1 MSSMKGYET
10 PPSSD
15 VEPDHALPPSPPA
28 SPKPRSDV
36 DRLLGAIRLLK
47 YGSLS
52 SRYLRRTYK
61 LSLEEF
67 GRFNQRLSEDER
79 LWGYY
84 EDKVRYDYDPREN
97 GGEYVLR
104 MPPSALHDRFVV
116 LVAGRIQEEVKSL
129 ARKLA
134 ETENHAAELLRQVGQ
149 GGSPTLRLQAPKLEN
164 SSQSSTEGGEASAVV
179 HKSPD
184 ATFFCEASALHP
196 LVLEVSYSQHVK
208 DLSRLAETYIV
219 DSRHRI
225 RCVLGLDITYAK
237 KGSKK
242 QDKTASVSV
251 WRPHVEVDQG
261 ERVGVYKCD
270 MNASPFRN
278 AEGESCAG
286 ELKLTLADFL
296 PRDALDDMDV
306 AEQSIKVPFEDICQ
320 YLLDAEERAR
330 KVAAPLEPSSAAPMR
345 FRKRKRSPA
354 ERLSEERELAYVAEE
369 EAELQKEGR
378 LDSEWKGAGRSRA
391 EQPAAAGAQVEVEVR
406 RSKRNKSGRS
416 ASQGS

>member
-28 SPKPRSDV
+28 SPKPRSNV

-52 SRYLRRTYK
+52 SRYLQKTYK

-67 GRFNQRLSEDER
+67 GRFNQRLSEDEG

-104 MPPSALHDRFVV
+104 MPPSALHDRLVV
-116 LVAGRIQEEVKSL
+116 LVAGRIEEEVKNL
-129 ARKLA
+129 AQKLA
-134 ETENHAAELLRQVGQ
+134 ETENRAAELLSQVGQ
-149 GGSPTLRLQAPKLEN
+149 GGSPTLSLEAPKLEN
-164 SSQSSTEGGEASAVV
+164 SSQSSAEGGEASVV

-184 ATFFCEASALHP
+184 ATFFCEASALPP

-237 KGSKK
+237 KGRKT

-251 WRPHVEVDQG
+251 WRPHVEFDQG
-261 ERVGVYKCD
+261 ENVGVYKCD
-270 MNASPFRN
+270 MDASPFRN
-278 AEGESCAG
+278 AEGEPCAG
-286 ELKLTLADFL
+286 ELKLTLGDFL
-296 PRDALDDMDV
+296 PRDLLDDMDV
-306 AEQSIKVPFEDICQ
+306 AEQSIKVPFEDIYQ

-330 KVAAPLEPSSAAPMR
+330 KVAAPLKPSSAAPVR

-369 EAELQKEGR
+369 EAELQREGR
-378 LDSEWKGAGRSRA
+378 LDNEWKGAGRSRA
-391 EQPAAAGAQVEVEVR
+391 EQPAAPGAQVEVEVR

-416 ASQGS
+416 AGQGS